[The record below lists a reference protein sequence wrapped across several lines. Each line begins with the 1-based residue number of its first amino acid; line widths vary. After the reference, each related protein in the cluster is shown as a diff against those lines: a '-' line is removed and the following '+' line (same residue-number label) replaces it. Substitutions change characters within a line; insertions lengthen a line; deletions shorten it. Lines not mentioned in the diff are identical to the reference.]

1 LSTGHD
7 SILVLGPVLLLMKCR
22 DGSQARVFFGAEP
35 LQAKH
40 PCRLLQHISFMSILT
55 RENDFTTVFG
65 RDLGRIVERAAL
77 VGS

>member
-1 LSTGHD
+1 
-7 SILVLGPVLLLMKCR
+7 MKCR
-22 DGSQARVFFGAEP
+22 DGSQARVSFGAESRK
-35 LQAKH
+35 AKH